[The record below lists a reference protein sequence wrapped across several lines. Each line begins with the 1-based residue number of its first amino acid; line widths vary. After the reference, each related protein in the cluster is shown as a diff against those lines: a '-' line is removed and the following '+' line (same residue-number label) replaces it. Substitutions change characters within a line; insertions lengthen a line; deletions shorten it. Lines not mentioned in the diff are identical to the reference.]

1 MNRQEPILKSLA
13 VIEEKIQ
20 EKLTVESLAGSLHF
34 SRYHYQRLFR
44 EAVGESVMRYV
55 ARRRIFLAA
64 KELASTD
71 LSILEIALKYGYDS
85 HEGFSRSFKAYVGVT
100 PKEYRKYHASIGTPE
115 TEKERCVMLY
125 SKTTDEIIRELN
137 SLIVELRQAAGFTR
151 KIGEKQKEAAAFFGE
166 FFQLLAARADQMA
179 GGLSGSLEGITN
191 IARCPDQISARFLI
205 IKAIEDAAFWTSIT
219 DFQVRLTIA
228 RAKPQHRALFEPL
241 CRKYEDLAQNARMKA
256 GKIADF
262 LGELSALIFQDMR
275 ENAAEKLQNA
285 IWLGESAAKRLLE
298 DDTLP
303 YSWLGDELLTIVG
316 EISKTPVEEVEAG
329 LLEDWMFRTDIIAF
343 AADVDL
349 LRAPSHKL
357 RFGGISDFREGLRE
371 AFSFFQGLSEDIFGE
386 SREPGQGQP
395 LERTEEK
402 RFNDLAFQGN
412 ILFFYLK
419 GETQK
424 LGDHLDE
431 NQKSVFDGI
440 CEKLGT
446 AIVLAQQAER
456 KSDAEQIGELLKAVY
471 TQAAG
476 EATALG
482 DFGGPVEVIAQEI
495 GRMER
500 ALQVWRERD

>member
-85 HEGFSRSFKAYVGVT
+85 HEGFS
-100 PKEYRKYHASIGTPE
+100 H
-115 TEKERCVMLY
+115 
-125 SKTTDEIIRELN
+125 
-137 SLIVELRQAAGFTR
+137 
-151 KIGEKQKEAAAFFGE
+151 
-166 FFQLLAARADQMA
+166 
-179 GGLSGSLEGITN
+179 SLEGITN
-191 IARCPDQISARFLI
+191 IARCPDQIFARFLI

-285 IWLGESAAKRLLE
+285 IWLGERAAKRLLE

-329 LLEDWMFRTDIIAF
+329 LLEDWMFRADIIAF

-419 GETQK
+419 GEIQK

-446 AIVLAQQAER
+446 AIALAQQAES

>member
-1 MNRQEPILKSLA
+1 
-13 VIEEKIQ
+13 
-20 EKLTVESLAGSLHF
+20 
-34 SRYHYQRLFR
+34 
-44 EAVGESVMRYV
+44 
-55 ARRRIFLAA
+55 
-64 KELASTD
+64 
-71 LSILEIALKYGYDS
+71 
-85 HEGFSRSFKAYVGVT
+85 
-100 PKEYRKYHASIGTPE
+100 
-115 TEKERCVMLY
+115 
-125 SKTTDEIIRELN
+125 
-137 SLIVELRQAAGFTR
+137 
-151 KIGEKQKEAAAFFGE
+151 
-166 FFQLLAARADQMA
+166 MA

-329 LLEDWMFRTDIIAF
+329 LLEDWMFRADIIAF

-371 AFSFFQGLSEDIFGE
+371 AFSFFRGLSEDIFGE
-386 SREPGQGQP
+386 SREPGQGQS
-395 LERTEEK
+395 LERAEEK

-419 GETQK
+419 GEIQK

-440 CEKLGT
+440 CEKMGT
-446 AIVLAQQAER
+446 AIVLAQQAES

-482 DFGGPVEVIAQEI
+482 DFGGPVGVIVQEI

>member
-1 MNRQEPILKSLA
+1 M
-13 VIEEKIQ
+13 
-20 EKLTVESLAGSLHF
+20 
-34 SRYHYQRLFR
+34 
-44 EAVGESVMRYV
+44 
-55 ARRRIFLAA
+55 
-64 KELASTD
+64 
-71 LSILEIALKYGYDS
+71 
-85 HEGFSRSFKAYVGVT
+85 
-100 PKEYRKYHASIGTPE
+100 
-115 TEKERCVMLY
+115 
-125 SKTTDEIIRELN
+125 
-137 SLIVELRQAAGFTR
+137 
-151 KIGEKQKEAAAFFGE
+151 
-166 FFQLLAARADQMA
+166 
-179 GGLSGSLEGITN
+179 
-191 IARCPDQISARFLI
+191 I

-241 CRKYEDLAQNARMKA
+241 CREYEDLAQNARMKA

-285 IWLGESAAKRLLE
+285 IWLGERAAKRLLE

-329 LLEDWMFRTDIIAF
+329 LLEDWMFRADIIAF

-419 GETQK
+419 GEIQK

-446 AIVLAQQAER
+446 AIVLAQQAES

-482 DFGGPVEVIAQEI
+482 DFGGPVGVIVQEI

-500 ALQVWRERD
+500 ALQVWMERDLMRQ

>member
-85 HEGFSRSFKAYVGVT
+85 HEGFS
-100 PKEYRKYHASIGTPE
+100 H
-115 TEKERCVMLY
+115 
-125 SKTTDEIIRELN
+125 
-137 SLIVELRQAAGFTR
+137 
-151 KIGEKQKEAAAFFGE
+151 
-166 FFQLLAARADQMA
+166 
-179 GGLSGSLEGITN
+179 SLEGITN
-191 IARCPDQISARFLI
+191 IARCPDQIFARFLI

-285 IWLGESAAKRLLE
+285 IWLGERAAKRLLE

-329 LLEDWMFRTDIIAF
+329 LLEDWMFRADIIAF

-419 GETQK
+419 GEIQK

-440 CEKLGT
+440 CEKMGT
-446 AIVLAQQAER
+446 AIVLAQQAES

-482 DFGGPVEVIAQEI
+482 DFGGPVGVIAQEI
-495 GRMER
+495 GRMEK

>member
-85 HEGFSRSFKAYVGVT
+85 HEGFS
-100 PKEYRKYHASIGTPE
+100 H
-115 TEKERCVMLY
+115 
-125 SKTTDEIIRELN
+125 
-137 SLIVELRQAAGFTR
+137 
-151 KIGEKQKEAAAFFGE
+151 
-166 FFQLLAARADQMA
+166 
-179 GGLSGSLEGITN
+179 SLEGITN
-191 IARCPDQISARFLI
+191 IARCPDQISARFLL

-329 LLEDWMFRTDIIAF
+329 LLEDWMFRADIIAF

-419 GETQK
+419 GEIQK

>member
-34 SRYHYQRLFR
+34 SRYYYQRLFR

-85 HEGFSRSFKAYVGVT
+85 HEGFS
-100 PKEYRKYHASIGTPE
+100 H
-115 TEKERCVMLY
+115 
-125 SKTTDEIIRELN
+125 
-137 SLIVELRQAAGFTR
+137 
-151 KIGEKQKEAAAFFGE
+151 
-166 FFQLLAARADQMA
+166 
-179 GGLSGSLEGITN
+179 SLEGITN
-191 IARCPDQISARFLI
+191 IARCPDQIFARFLI

-329 LLEDWMFRTDIIAF
+329 LLEDWMFRADIIAF

-419 GETQK
+419 GEIQK

-446 AIVLAQQAER
+446 AIALAQQAES

-482 DFGGPVEVIAQEI
+482 DFGGPVGVIAQEI
-495 GRMER
+495 GRMEK

>member
-85 HEGFSRSFKAYVGVT
+85 HEGFSR
-100 PKEYRKYHASIGTPE
+100 
-115 TEKERCVMLY
+115 
-125 SKTTDEIIRELN
+125 
-137 SLIVELRQAAGFTR
+137 
-151 KIGEKQKEAAAFFGE
+151 
-166 FFQLLAARADQMA
+166 
-179 GGLSGSLEGITN
+179 SLEGITN

-329 LLEDWMFRTDIIAF
+329 LLEDWMFRADIIAF

-419 GETQK
+419 GEIQK

-446 AIVLAQQAER
+446 AIVLAQQAES

-482 DFGGPVEVIAQEI
+482 DFGGPVGVIVRRLGGWKGHCRCGGKETK
-495 GRMER
+495 
-500 ALQVWRERD
+500 

>member
-85 HEGFSRSFKAYVGVT
+85 HEGFS
-100 PKEYRKYHASIGTPE
+100 H
-115 TEKERCVMLY
+115 
-125 SKTTDEIIRELN
+125 
-137 SLIVELRQAAGFTR
+137 
-151 KIGEKQKEAAAFFGE
+151 
-166 FFQLLAARADQMA
+166 
-179 GGLSGSLEGITN
+179 SLEGITN
-191 IARCPDQISARFLI
+191 IARCPDQIFARFLI

-316 EISKTPVEEVEAG
+316 EISKTPVEEMEAG
-329 LLEDWMFRTDIIAF
+329 LLEDWMFRADIIAF

-419 GETQK
+419 GEIQK

>member
-85 HEGFSRSFKAYVGVT
+85 HEGFSRS
-100 PKEYRKYHASIGTPE
+100 
-115 TEKERCVMLY
+115 
-125 SKTTDEIIRELN
+125 
-137 SLIVELRQAAGFTR
+137 
-151 KIGEKQKEAAAFFGE
+151 
-166 FFQLLAARADQMA
+166 
-179 GGLSGSLEGITN
+179 LEGITN
-191 IARCPDQISARFLI
+191 IARCPDQISACFLI

-275 ENAAEKLQNA
+275 ENAAEKLQNV
-285 IWLGESAAKRLLE
+285 IWLGERAAKRLLE

-329 LLEDWMFRTDIIAF
+329 LLEDWMFRADIIAF

-386 SREPGQGQP
+386 SREPGQGQS
-395 LERTEEK
+395 LERAEEK

-419 GETQK
+419 GEIQK

-440 CEKLGT
+440 CEKMGT
-446 AIVLAQQAER
+446 AIVLAQQAES

-482 DFGGPVEVIAQEI
+482 DFGGPVGVIVRRSGGWKGHCRCGGKETK
-495 GRMER
+495 
-500 ALQVWRERD
+500 

>member
-85 HEGFSRSFKAYVGVT
+85 HEGFS
-100 PKEYRKYHASIGTPE
+100 H
-115 TEKERCVMLY
+115 
-125 SKTTDEIIRELN
+125 
-137 SLIVELRQAAGFTR
+137 
-151 KIGEKQKEAAAFFGE
+151 
-166 FFQLLAARADQMA
+166 
-179 GGLSGSLEGITN
+179 SLEGITN

-285 IWLGESAAKRLLE
+285 IWLGESAAKRL
-298 DDTLP
+298 
-303 YSWLGDELLTIVG
+303 WR
-316 EISKTPVEEVEAG
+316 
-329 LLEDWMFRTDIIAF
+329 M
-343 AADVDL
+343 
-349 LRAPSHKL
+349 
-357 RFGGISDFREGLRE
+357 
-371 AFSFFQGLSEDIFGE
+371 
-386 SREPGQGQP
+386 
-395 LERTEEK
+395 
-402 RFNDLAFQGN
+402 
-412 ILFFYLK
+412 ILFLIHGLGMSFLQLWEK
-419 GETQK
+419 FQK
-424 LGDHLDE
+424 
-431 NQKSVFDGI
+431 
-440 CEKLGT
+440 
-446 AIVLAQQAER
+446 R
-456 KSDAEQIGELLKAVY
+456 LLKRWKR
-471 TQAAG
+471 G
-476 EATALG
+476 
-482 DFGGPVEVIAQEI
+482 FWRI
-495 GRMER
+495 GCSVRILSP
-500 ALQVWRERD
+500 LQPMWIC

>member
-85 HEGFSRSFKAYVGVT
+85 HEGFSR
-100 PKEYRKYHASIGTPE
+100 
-115 TEKERCVMLY
+115 
-125 SKTTDEIIRELN
+125 
-137 SLIVELRQAAGFTR
+137 
-151 KIGEKQKEAAAFFGE
+151 
-166 FFQLLAARADQMA
+166 
-179 GGLSGSLEGITN
+179 SLEGITN

-275 ENAAEKLQNA
+275 ENAAEKLQNV
-285 IWLGESAAKRLLE
+285 IWLGERAAKRLLE

-329 LLEDWMFRTDIIAF
+329 LLEDWMFRADIIAF

-386 SREPGQGQP
+386 SREPGQGQS
-395 LERTEEK
+395 LERAEEK

-419 GETQK
+419 GEIQK

-440 CEKLGT
+440 CEKMGT
-446 AIVLAQQAER
+446 AIVLAQQAES

-482 DFGGPVEVIAQEI
+482 DFGGPVGVIVRRSGGWKGHCRCGGKETK
-495 GRMER
+495 
-500 ALQVWRERD
+500 

>member
-85 HEGFSRSFKAYVGVT
+85 HEGFS
-100 PKEYRKYHASIGTPE
+100 H
-115 TEKERCVMLY
+115 
-125 SKTTDEIIRELN
+125 
-137 SLIVELRQAAGFTR
+137 
-151 KIGEKQKEAAAFFGE
+151 
-166 FFQLLAARADQMA
+166 
-179 GGLSGSLEGITN
+179 SLEGITN
-191 IARCPDQISARFLI
+191 IARCPDQIFARFLI

-285 IWLGESAAKRLLE
+285 IWLGERAAKRLLE

-329 LLEDWMFRTDIIAF
+329 LLEDWMFRADIIAF

-419 GETQK
+419 GEIQK

-446 AIVLAQQAER
+446 AIVLAQQAES

-482 DFGGPVEVIAQEI
+482 DFGGPVGVIAQEI

-500 ALQVWRERD
+500 ALQVWMERDLMRQ

>member
-85 HEGFSRSFKAYVGVT
+85 HEGFS
-100 PKEYRKYHASIGTPE
+100 H
-115 TEKERCVMLY
+115 
-125 SKTTDEIIRELN
+125 
-137 SLIVELRQAAGFTR
+137 
-151 KIGEKQKEAAAFFGE
+151 
-166 FFQLLAARADQMA
+166 
-179 GGLSGSLEGITN
+179 SLEGITN
-191 IARCPDQISARFLI
+191 IARCPDQIFARFLI

-285 IWLGESAAKRLLE
+285 IWLGERAAKRLLE

-329 LLEDWMFRTDIIAF
+329 LLEDWMFRADIIAF

-419 GETQK
+419 GEIQK

-446 AIVLAQQAER
+446 AIALAQQAES

-482 DFGGPVEVIAQEI
+482 DFGGPVGVIAQEI
-495 GRMER
+495 GRMEK

>member
-85 HEGFSRSFKAYVGVT
+85 HEGFS
-100 PKEYRKYHASIGTPE
+100 H
-115 TEKERCVMLY
+115 
-125 SKTTDEIIRELN
+125 
-137 SLIVELRQAAGFTR
+137 
-151 KIGEKQKEAAAFFGE
+151 
-166 FFQLLAARADQMA
+166 
-179 GGLSGSLEGITN
+179 SLEGITN

-285 IWLGESAAKRLLE
+285 IWLGERAAKRLLE

-329 LLEDWMFRTDIIAF
+329 LLEDWMFRADIIAF

-419 GETQK
+419 GEIQK

-446 AIVLAQQAER
+446 AIALAQQAES

-482 DFGGPVEVIAQEI
+482 DFGGPVGVIAQEI
-495 GRMER
+495 GRMEK

>member
-85 HEGFSRSFKAYVGVT
+85 HEGFS
-100 PKEYRKYHASIGTPE
+100 H
-115 TEKERCVMLY
+115 
-125 SKTTDEIIRELN
+125 
-137 SLIVELRQAAGFTR
+137 
-151 KIGEKQKEAAAFFGE
+151 
-166 FFQLLAARADQMA
+166 
-179 GGLSGSLEGITN
+179 SLEGITN
-191 IARCPDQISARFLI
+191 IARCPDQIFARFLI

-329 LLEDWMFRTDIIAF
+329 LLEDWMFRADIIAF

-419 GETQK
+419 GEIQK

-446 AIVLAQQAER
+446 AIALAQQAES

-482 DFGGPVEVIAQEI
+482 DFGGPVGVIAQEI
-495 GRMER
+495 GRMEK

>member
-1 MNRQEPILKSLA
+1 
-13 VIEEKIQ
+13 
-20 EKLTVESLAGSLHF
+20 
-34 SRYHYQRLFR
+34 
-44 EAVGESVMRYV
+44 
-55 ARRRIFLAA
+55 
-64 KELASTD
+64 
-71 LSILEIALKYGYDS
+71 
-85 HEGFSRSFKAYVGVT
+85 
-100 PKEYRKYHASIGTPE
+100 
-115 TEKERCVMLY
+115 
-125 SKTTDEIIRELN
+125 
-137 SLIVELRQAAGFTR
+137 
-151 KIGEKQKEAAAFFGE
+151 
-166 FFQLLAARADQMA
+166 
-179 GGLSGSLEGITN
+179 
-191 IARCPDQISARFLI
+191 
-205 IKAIEDAAFWTSIT
+205 
-219 DFQVRLTIA
+219 
-228 RAKPQHRALFEPL
+228 
-241 CRKYEDLAQNARMKA
+241 MKA

-329 LLEDWMFRTDIIAF
+329 LLEDWMFRADIIAF